1 MSFAY
6 KNVASVVPIGGVAT
20 LTGNSGGAV
29 SPTAGNINVVG
40 SGGITV
46 TGNPGT
52 STLTIAGGSS
62 FTWNEVTGTSQAM
75 AISNG
80 YIANNAALVTLTLP
94 ATAAVGSVVRVAGKG
109 TGLWRIAQNAGNMI
123 HFLGSNTTLGAGGY
137 LEATVRYDAVELVC
151 ITANL
156 EWAVISAVGNIT
168 IV

>member
-1 MSFAY
+1 MSFIY
-6 KNVASVVPIGGVAT
+6 NPPTLSSLGGIGT

-29 SPTAGNINVVG
+29 GPTSGNINIVG

-46 TGNPGT
+46 VGNPGT
-52 STLTIAGGSS
+52 STLTISGGGGG
-62 FTWNEVTGTSQAM
+62 FAWTEVTGTSQAM
-75 AISNG
+75 AVDNG

-94 ATAAVGSVVRVAGKG
+94 ATAPVGSVVRVAGKG
-109 TGLWRIAQNAGNMI
+109 AGLWRIAQNAGNMI

-137 LEATVRYDAVELVC
+137 LEATVRYDAVDLLC

-156 EWAVISAVGNIT
+156 EWVVISSVGNIT